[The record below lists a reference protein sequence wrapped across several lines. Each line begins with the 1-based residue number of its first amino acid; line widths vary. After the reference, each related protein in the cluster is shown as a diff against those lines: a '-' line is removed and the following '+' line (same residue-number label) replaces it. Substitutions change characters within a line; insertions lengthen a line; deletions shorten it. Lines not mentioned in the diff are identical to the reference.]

1 MVHRKGAFTEID
13 RQKLLDAIG
22 EFRRSLF
29 EAVRNAPFRGEI
41 HDAVESLSQA
51 IRRVEITLTG
61 DPDYGRLE
69 DHSTSFTPRP
79 AKIVKLRIW
88 KTVPLWKS

>member
-51 IRRVEITLTG
+51 IRRVEMTLTG
-61 DPDYGRLE
+61 GPITDGSKIIQRLL
-69 DHSTSFTPRP
+69 RR
-79 AKIVKLRIW
+79 VRLKL
-88 KTVPLWKS
+88 